1 MGGCDGSARGWYQW
15 APMILISFDIDGT
28 LEMGDPPG
36 PIPLTLVRLA
46 KERGYVVGSSSDRTL
61 LDQRRLWDHHAI
73 EVDFVSNKH
82 RLHEVRAQF
91 PISRGIHIGDA
102 IMDEISAHHAGFDFW
117 YADAIPE
124 AGEPDWV
131 F

>member
-1 MGGCDGSARGWYQW
+1 
-15 APMILISFDIDGT
+15 MILISFDIDGT

-36 PIPLTLVRLA
+36 PIPLALVRLA
-46 KERGYVVGSSSDRTL
+46 KERGYVIGSASDRTL
-61 LDQRRLWDHHAI
+61 LDQQRLWDTNEI
-73 EVDFVSNKH
+73 VVDFVSNKH
-82 RLHEVRAQF
+82 RLHEVRARF
-91 PISRGIHIGDA
+91 EISRGIHIGDA

-124 AGEPDWV
+124 PGTEHWV

>member
-36 PIPLTLVRLA
+36 PIPLALVRLA

-61 LDQRRLWDHHAI
+61 LDQRHC
-73 EVDFVSNKH
+73 
-82 RLHEVRAQF
+82 
-91 PISRGIHIGDA
+91 SRHPA
-102 IMDEISAHHAGFDFW
+102 STERTA
-117 YADAIPE
+117 
-124 AGEPDWV
+124 
-131 F
+131 

>member
-1 MGGCDGSARGWYQW
+1 MTA
-15 APMILISFDIDGT
+15 MILISFDIDGT

-36 PIPLTLVRLA
+36 PIPLALVRLA

-61 LDQRRLWDHHAI
+61 LDQQRLWDHHRI

-82 RLHEVRAQF
+82 RLHEVRAKF
-91 PISRGIHIGDA
+91 PVSRGIHIGDA

-124 AGEPDWV
+124 AGQPDWV